1 MKILHFSTLFVSLI
15 ALNASAQL
23 EIDKAERLLLSKKD
37 SLGFPSAKGY
47 IQFAGD
53 FYVNSNAISNQ
64 FLGDL
69 IYKRAFID
77 EGNKN
82 DASDRLKKNNRLGAD
97 GYLGVQGVYQAKKL
111 RYTFGVGQRVV
122 ASAKFSDDL
131 FELMFRGNAQ
141 YAGQSV
147 DLSKTAITYFDYKN
161 IYLGIQKKLK
171 GDKITVGASAAF
183 LLGGNYQQFTMKST
197 SLFTEQTGD
206 YIDLNGDLSYHRGGT
221 DSTRK
226 NYGKGAS
233 INLFFSVNHKKN
245 VLSFEV
251 RDLGVMAWTGI
262 KTYTG
267 DSTYRYGG
275 LLINELLAPDAS
287 LVSSVKL
294 DSIASL
300 VGINR
305 ATENITMFLPTVFH
319 LNYVLS
325 PNKRFSRTV
334 GVRYML
340 IPGYIPK
347 IYLRET
353 DFLGKG
359 FTLVNTFSY
368 GGFGRLDYELGL
380 MKKLGQ
386 GLLISTNLFAF
397 EYLVLPG
404 RSSGH
409 GLSFGVTKLF

>member
-1 MKILHFSTLFVSLI
+1 
-15 ALNASAQL
+15 
-23 EIDKAERLLLSKKD
+23 
-37 SLGFPSAKGY
+37 
-47 IQFAGD
+47 
-53 FYVNSNAISNQ
+53 
-64 FLGDL
+64 
-69 IYKRAFID
+69 
-77 EGNKN
+77 
-82 DASDRLKKNNRLGAD
+82 
-97 GYLGVQGVYQAKKL
+97 
-111 RYTFGVGQRVV
+111 
-122 ASAKFSDDL
+122 
-131 FELMFRGNAQ
+131 
-141 YAGQSV
+141 
-147 DLSKTAITYFDYKN
+147 
-161 IYLGIQKKLK
+161 
-171 GDKITVGASAAF
+171 
-183 LLGGNYQQFTMKST
+183 
-197 SLFTEQTGD
+197 
-206 YIDLNGDLSYHRGGT
+206 
-221 DSTRK
+221 
-226 NYGKGAS
+226 
-233 INLFFSVNHKKN
+233 
-245 VLSFEV
+245 
-251 RDLGVMAWTGI
+251 MAWTGI

-267 DSTYRYGG
+267 DSAYRYDG
-275 LLINELLAPDAS
+275 LLINELFAPDAS